1 MHRLT
6 IACIPAVD
14 VQTKNVTVASK
25 GKSSKSQVI
34 YATLPAPNPFCT
46 MTNATNSIDFV
57 VYGSKGRATKTLAL
71 ALQGDVLSDATV
83 TVTRDTNSSKVTG
96 FPRSSTERT
105 WMRGSC

>member
-1 MHRLT
+1 MVHNSGDENGRITDVT

-71 ALQGDVLSDATV
+71 ALQEEFYR
-83 TVTRDTNSSKVTG
+83 TRPSPLQGTPTAA
-96 FPRSSTERT
+96 R
-105 WMRGSC
+105 